1 MVEVSFVKP
10 DEEQK
15 TDELFYYCDDNIEN
29 SDNIDLMYAKA
40 VTREKVSRA
49 TEKAA
54 SEGKT
59 YSLFWKSET
68 PANIWA
74 VLQTCYK
81 ATTEL
86 DRLYD
91 CRDIKNLKN
100 QLSDILCDFRDAYD
114 RLDDLCDH
122 L

>member
-1 MVEVSFVKP
+1 MES
-10 DEEQK
+10 EEQK
-15 TDELFYYCDDNIEN
+15 TDELFYYRDDNIEEN
-29 SDNIDLMYAKA
+29 SEDINLMYAKA
-40 VTREKVSRA
+40 VTREKVSTA
-49 TEKAA
+49 IEKAA

-68 PANIWA
+68 PANIWV

-86 DRLYD
+86 YRVYD
-91 CRDIKNLKN
+91 CQDIKNLRN
-100 QLSDILCDFRDAYD
+100 QLSDILSEFKDVYD
-114 RLDDLCDH
+114 SLEDIYDH